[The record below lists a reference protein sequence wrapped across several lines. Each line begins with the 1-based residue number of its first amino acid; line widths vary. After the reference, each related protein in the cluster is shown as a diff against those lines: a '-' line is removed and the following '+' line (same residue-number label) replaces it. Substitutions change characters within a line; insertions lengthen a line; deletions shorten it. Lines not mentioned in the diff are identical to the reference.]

1 MDKSCADH
9 TELLLRTDT
18 KFVGLRETLE
28 SQGART
34 AAYPL
39 EEPMRRTPGALKFHG
54 FTLLLTMLWCLPAWA
69 EPLVVSSKVFTESVI
84 LGEIATQLLQATRI
98 EARHQ
103 RELGGTR
110 VLWSAL
116 QRGDVDCYAEYSG
129 TLRAEIFAREPVAS
143 DGQLRAAL
151 AKNGVWQSAP
161 LGFNN
166 TYVIGVPAD
175 LARRLDLSKVSQLE
189 QQPQL
194 RFGFSNEFLQRGD
207 GWPGLRQHYGLPQTQ
222 VSGLAHELAYRALAD
237 GAIDATDLYSTDAEI
252 PRYQLVTLA
261 DDKQFFPEYQAAFL
275 CRASVPEGAREA
287 LQRLAGRIDAARMA
301 GLNARAR
308 LDGVAESAVAADF
321 LREQLQLSA
330 SVADD
335 DRTARMARHTAE
347 HLVMVLVSLLAACLI
362 AIPLG
367 ILAWRRPFAGR
378 IVFAVADVL
387 QTVPALALLVFLIPW
402 LGIGYAPAVFAL
414 FIYSVLPILRNTHT
428 GLLDIPRD
436 LLESAEVLGLS
447 RTARLRHIELPLAA
461 RSIIGGIKTAAVINV
476 GTATLGALIG
486 AGGYGQPILTGIR
499 LDDLGLILEGA
510 IPAALLALAAQV
522 CFGYLERRVVRQ
534 K

>member
-1 MDKSCADH
+1 
-9 TELLLRTDT
+9 
-18 KFVGLRETLE
+18 
-28 SQGART
+28 
-34 AAYPL
+34 
-39 EEPMRRTPGALKFHG
+39 
-54 FTLLLTMLWCLPAWA
+54 
-69 EPLVVSSKVFTESVI
+69 LVVSSKVFTESVI
-84 LGEIATQLLQATRI
+84 LGEIGSQLLRAAKL

-110 VLWSAL
+110 VLWSGL

-129 TLRAEIFAREPVAS
+129 TLRAEIFAGEAVAS
-143 DGQLRAAL
+143 DAQLRAAL

-166 TYVIGVPAD
+166 TYVIGIRGD
-175 LARRLDLSKVSQLE
+175 LARRLDLTKVSQL
-189 QQPQL
+189 QAQPQL
-194 RFGFSNEFLQRGD
+194 RFGFSNEFLDRTD

-222 VSGLAHELAYRALAD
+222 VNGMAHELAYRALAD

-261 DDKQFFPEYQAAFL
+261 DDRQFFPEYQAVFL
-275 CRASVPEGAREA
+275 CRDSVPEAARQV

-301 GLNARAR
+301 SLNARAR
-308 LDGVAESAVAADF
+308 LDGVAESTVAADF
-321 LREQLQLSA
+321 LREQLQISA

-335 DRTARMARHTAE
+335 DRTARIARRTVE
-347 HLVMVLVSLLAACLI
+347 HLLMVLGSLLAACLI

-367 ILAWRRPFAGR
+367 ILSWRRPLAGR
-378 IVFAVADVL
+378 IVFPVADIL

-414 FIYSVLPILRNTHT
+414 FIYSVLPILRNTHA

-447 RTARLRHIELPLAA
+447 PAARLRHIELPLAA
-461 RSIIGGIKTAAVINV
+461 RSILAGIKTAAVINV

-510 IPAALLALAAQV
+510 VPAALLALAAQAF
-522 CFGYLERRVVRQ
+522 FGVLERRWVRA